1 MKIEIMIA
9 VLGIICIGS
18 LAAFFVAWAKADEW
32 KKTAA
37 DEHANYLAALN
48 LHNTTAEQFGIE
60 QRYLESKIN
69 FEDGYHKYAIK
80 EEIERRVCAE
90 AERDELQDRL
100 SALLCP
106 SNNHIWEDGVCVK
119 CGRMQDD

>member
-1 MKIEIMIA
+1 MKTELIIA
-9 VLGIICIGS
+9 LLGMACIGS

-48 LHNTTAEQFGIE
+48 LHNAM
-60 QRYLESKIN
+60 
-69 FEDGYHKYAIK
+69 
-80 EEIERRVCAE
+80 AE
-90 AERDELQDRL
+90 AALKMDEEVDGKILTLTGWCDILKQERDAMQDRL

-106 SNNHIWEDGVCVK
+106 TSNHVWRDGICVK
-119 CGRMQDD
+119 CGRMKDG